1 MKKILNFSLLAIV
14 VSSIC
19 VLESYN
25 LQLNYANTRLH
36 FFDELDKRTKK

>member
-1 MKKILNFSLLAIV
+1 MKNLIKYSLFGVITTSIL
-14 VSSIC
+14 
-19 VLESYN
+19 VLEFYN